1 MLKNDKY
8 TFNPWK
14 DLVLSMPYWFVANLE
29 PGQFTPLN
37 NRWLKNMKRILKKA
51 KLNSI
56 IQLRLVRLLRTNIF
70 GNRAITLRK
79 SNEDVMYEA
88 VTDTNDSSYHVNLD
102 QVYDIVGEEDW
113 IHGEVNCLASLA
125 SSQTI
130 TFSWGAKKKEST
142 KQRSV
147 LPDASLQVGNH
158 VVVENHGKHWPHK
171 AEIINVDMETNTA
184 LIRWETTRKED
195 LVDLKDLK

>member
-1 MLKNDKY
+1 MNY
-8 TFNPWK
+8 VGN
-14 DLVLSMPYWFVANLE
+14 
-29 PGQFTPLN
+29 
-37 NRWLKNMKRILKKA
+37 
-51 KLNSI
+51 
-56 IQLRLVRLLRTNIF
+56 RTNTF
-70 GNRAITLRK
+70 KN
-79 SNEDVMYEA
+79 SNENVIYED
-88 VTDTNDSSYHVNLD
+88 VTDTNDSSYLVTLD
-102 QVYDIVGEEDW
+102 QVYDIVREEDW

-171 AEIINVDMETNTA
+171 AEIINIDMENNTA
-184 LIRWETTRKED
+184 LIRWETTLKVD
-195 LVDLKDLK
+195 LVDLED